1 MLTHLSRSL
10 GISLLVV
17 LSLVLIPA
25 TQADGCEFRDVITEL
40 RDASSACVLVTAHR
54 GAHGDAPENSLLA
67 IENAIELGVDIIEVD
82 LRFTRDG
89 VPILLHDPTLDRTTT
104 GSGPV
109 SEQGF
114 DEVRKLRLLT
124 RDGQLT
130 DQLIPTLTEAL
141 EAARGRVILDL
152 DIKTG
157 PVTSIVSRVVETQS
171 LETALFF
178 SGGIDTMLEIA
189 AMHPG
194 LLLMPRARDLASTR
208 RVSRQFQP
216 EVIHI
221 DPSFNTDETSAAA
234 AASDSRVWINALGQ
248 PDVLILTGRP
258 GEAIEPLL
266 AHGASIIQTDL
277 PGQVLDYLRQT
288 GRR

>member
-1 MLTHLSRSL
+1 MFTQFSRSL
-10 GISLLVV
+10 GMGLLVV
-17 LSLVLIPA
+17 LSLASIPA
-25 TQADGCEFRDVITEL
+25 IQADGCEFRDIITEL

-54 GAHGDAPENSLLA
+54 GAHGDAPENSLQA
-67 IENAIELGVDIIEVD
+67 IENAIELGVDIIEID

-89 VPILLHDPTLDRTTT
+89 VPILLHDTTLDRTTT

-109 SEQGF
+109 AERGF
-114 DEVRKLRLLT
+114 DEIRTLRLLT
-124 RDGQLT
+124 RDGQVT
-130 DQLIPTLTEAL
+130 DQVIPTLNEAL
-141 EAARGRVILDL
+141 EAARGRVVLDL

-157 PVTSIVSRVVETQS
+157 PVASIVSRVVETQS
-171 LETALFF
+171 LETALLF

-189 AMHPG
+189 AMHPD
-194 LLLMPRARDLASTR
+194 LMLMPRARDLASTR
-208 RVSRQFQP
+208 RASRQFQP

-221 DPSFNTDETSAAA
+221 DPSFNTDETAAA
-234 AASDSRVWINALGQ
+234 AAVSDSRVWINALGE

-266 AHGASIIQTDL
+266 SHGASIIQTDL
-277 PGQVLDYLRQT
+277 PGPVLDYLRQT